1 MRDADLTDEIKQQM
15 LPVKKRKAI
24 SQEKKEM
31 ERKSCIDNHGSS
43 KKLPPTEHVALV
55 DSAIDMAV
63 EALLDEISLRIALED
78 DQDLQ
83 VDIQET
89 SDMGMVATY
98 EQEQV
103 IMPDAVHSPMQ
114 QGAVAKETVVSMEG
128 RTMMLSVKSSRK
140 QCSKQQKVVA
150 SSPHI
155 SMDLL

>member
-1 MRDADLTDEIKQQM
+1 MPTLLMKQQM

-89 SDMGMVATY
+89 SDMGMVAN
-98 EQEQV
+98 
-103 IMPDAVHSPMQ
+103 
-114 QGAVAKETVVSMEG
+114 
-128 RTMMLSVKSSRK
+128 L
-140 QCSKQQKVVA
+140 
-150 SSPHI
+150 
-155 SMDLL
+155 